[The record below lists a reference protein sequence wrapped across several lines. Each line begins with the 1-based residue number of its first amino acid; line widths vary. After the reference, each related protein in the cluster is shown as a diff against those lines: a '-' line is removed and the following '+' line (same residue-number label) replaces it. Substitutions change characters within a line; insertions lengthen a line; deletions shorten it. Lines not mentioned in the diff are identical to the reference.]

1 MKAMHRKTHECF
13 LFISFVWQATLL
25 RAKLVERK
33 PAEVVFTVDAATVPI
48 ATITTTTAAANTDD
62 NNLDDDYVDEKEAL
76 ESFDRIIEEE
86 SKLINETDILHE
98 EELVELKER
107 CVKLTDDNI
116 ALRHEIENLR
126 LSTNKQF
133 QMLVYTASLAAF
145 IGYIFSIF
153 FS

>member
-1 MKAMHRKTHECF
+1 M
-13 LFISFVWQATLL
+13 
-25 RAKLVERK
+25 
-33 PAEVVFTVDAATVPI
+33 AE
-48 ATITTTTAAANTDD
+48 N
-62 NNLDDDYVDEKEAL
+62 NNLDDDYIDEKEAL

-116 ALRHEIENLR
+116 SLRRDIETLR

-133 QMLVYTASLAAF
+133 TVLIYTASLAAF

>member
-1 MKAMHRKTHECF
+1 M
-13 LFISFVWQATLL
+13 
-25 RAKLVERK
+25 
-33 PAEVVFTVDAATVPI
+33 AE
-48 ATITTTTAAANTDD
+48 N
-62 NNLDDDYVDEKEAL
+62 NNLDDDYIDEKEAL

-116 ALRHEIENLR
+116 SLRRDIETLR

-133 QMLVYTASLAAF
+133 TVLIYTALLAAF

>member
-1 MKAMHRKTHECF
+1 MK
-13 LFISFVWQATLL
+13 
-25 RAKLVERK
+25 AKLVERK
-33 PAEVVFTVDAATVPI
+33 PAEVVFTVDAVPI
-48 ATITTTTAAANTDD
+48 VTHTTTTTAAATVTVNATD
-62 NNLDDDYVDEKEAL
+62 NSLDDDYVDEKEAL

-116 ALRHEIENLR
+116 ALRHEIESLR

>member
-1 MKAMHRKTHECF
+1 M
-13 LFISFVWQATLL
+13 
-25 RAKLVERK
+25 RAKLIERK

-48 ATITTTTAAANTDD
+48 QTVTTTTDD

-86 SKLINETDILHE
+86 SKLINDTDILHE

-133 QMLVYTASLAAF
+133 QVLVYTASLAAF

>member
-1 MKAMHRKTHECF
+1 MTSKKNPKNV
-13 LFISFVWQATLL
+13 LSVWFVWQATLL
-25 RAKLVERK
+25 RAKLIERK

-48 ATITTTTAAANTDD
+48 QTVTTTTDD

-86 SKLINETDILHE
+86 SKLINDTDILHE

-133 QMLVYTASLAAF
+133 QVLVYTASLAAF

>member
-1 MKAMHRKTHECF
+1 MF
-13 LFISFVWQATLL
+13 DLIVWQATLL
-25 RAKLVERK
+25 KAKFVECK
-33 PAEVVFTVDAATVPI
+33 PAEVDAATVPV
-48 ATITTTTAAANTDD
+48 ASTTAVNAATTD

-116 ALRHEIENLR
+116 ALRHEIETLR

-133 QMLVYTASLAAF
+133 QLLVYTASLAAF

>member
-1 MKAMHRKTHECF
+1 MQILNE
-13 LFISFVWQATLL
+13 S
-25 RAKLVERK
+25 
-33 PAEVVFTVDAATVPI
+33 PSSSVV
-48 ATITTTTAAANTDD
+48 D

-86 SKLINETDILHE
+86 SKLINETDILKE

-107 CVKLTDDNI
+107 CLKLTDDNI
-116 ALRHEIENLR
+116 SLRREVETLR

-133 QMLVYTASLAAF
+133 TLLVYTASLAAF
-145 IGYIFSIF
+145 IGYLFSIF

>member
-1 MKAMHRKTHECF
+1 MK
-13 LFISFVWQATLL
+13 
-25 RAKLVERK
+25 AKLVECK
-33 PAEVVFTVDAATVPI
+33 PAEVVFTVDAATVP
-48 ATITTTTAAANTDD
+48 AAGTAFAAATTTTDS
-62 NNLDDDYVDEKEAL
+62 NLDDDYVDEKEAL

-86 SKLINETDILHE
+86 SKLINETDIMHE

-116 ALRHEIENLR
+116 ALRHEIEKLR

-133 QMLVYTASLAAF
+133 QLLVYTASLAAF

>member
-1 MKAMHRKTHECF
+1 MKEKIKKRIESNF
-13 LFISFVWQATLL
+13 LNFSVSKITAIRVKGLEESLTSG
-25 RAKLVERK
+25 
-33 PAEVVFTVDAATVPI
+33 EV
-48 ATITTTTAAANTDD
+48 D

-86 SKLINETDILHE
+86 SKLINETDILKE

-116 ALRHEIENLR
+116 SLRREVETLR

-133 QMLVYTASLAAF
+133 TLLVYTASLAAF
-145 IGYIFSIF
+145 IGYLFSIF

>member
-1 MKAMHRKTHECF
+1 M
-13 LFISFVWQATLL
+13 
-25 RAKLVERK
+25 
-33 PAEVVFTVDAATVPI
+33 VFTVDAAIVSAAPGAAI
-48 ATITTTTAAANTDD
+48 ATATVADD
-62 NNLDDDYVDEKEAL
+62 KPLDDDYVDEKEAL
-76 ESFDRIIEEE
+76 DQFDRIIEEE
-86 SKLINETDILHE
+86 SKLINETDIMHE

-126 LSTNKQF
+126 LTTNKQF
-133 QMLVYTASLAAF
+133 QVLVYTASLAAF

>member
-1 MKAMHRKTHECF
+1 M
-13 LFISFVWQATLL
+13 
-25 RAKLVERK
+25 
-33 PAEVVFTVDAATVPI
+33 AE
-48 ATITTTTAAANTDD
+48 N
-62 NNLDDDYVDEKEAL
+62 NNLDDDYLDEKEAL

-116 ALRHEIENLR
+116 SLRRDIETLR

-133 QMLVYTASLAAF
+133 TVLIYTASLAAF